1 MSKPLTDA
9 AIARAMREA
18 ARIAAGG
25 TREQRA
31 GMFSPTPPAKT
42 LAAKAAALRSVK
54 RGG

>member
-1 MSKPLTDA
+1 MSKPLDDA

-18 ARIAAGG
+18 ARIAASG

-31 GMFSPTPPAKT
+31 GMFKPTPAKT
-42 LAAKAAALRSVK
+42 LAAKAVAPHSVK